1 MNLFLLQISESLAAL
16 TGQPLFLSAAAS
28 LFGSGL
34 AWELQLRQS
43 SVYLSIGL
51 KNANKM

>member
-1 MNLFLLQISESLAAL
+1 MNLFFASNIGIIGGAD
-16 TGQPLFLSAAAS
+16 GQPLFLSAAAS

-43 SVYLSIGL
+43 SAYLSIGL